1 MKFSGGQ
8 QKLVI
13 ILFPAIV
20 FLLIIDIAINKFINP
35 DQKVLNNKT
44 EVSGIELD
52 KIFHS
57 TLNNFGFEGSWI
69 KENKLKNTDDDSLFK
84 SYKLLVPRDLT
95 IPELLVDFF
104 SDFQN
109 VEAKLKCLEIKTGK
123 ETLLK
128 VYSCNHLKLE
138 ANLTYGNGERKS
150 SKIGIILNDFE
161 LNDLQDSLLTG
172 IPEPFCIII
181 SPSSK
186 SAEWTEFFKK
196 NNKEYTVL
204 LDDNISELKF
214 RLSSGYSENRINGS
228 LKSILGSFPKAI
240 FYLIDNESDL
250 FNSKVGDFILNELD
264 RRKIRHYNIDQFYL
278 LNEQPGS
285 NISQK
290 FDYLLLTQTEKLNLN
305 IIVDKNDF
313 EDLMPELSAQRKRG
327 VKILNP
333 SEVQFGNK

>member
-1 MKFSGGQ
+1 MKFSSGQ
-8 QKLVI
+8 QKIII
-13 ILFPAIV
+13 ILFTTIV
-20 FLLIIDIAINKFINP
+20 ILLIIDLAVKKFITP
-35 DQKVLNNKT
+35 DQKDSNNKT

-57 TLNNFGFEGSWI
+57 TLNSFGFEGSWI
-69 KENKLKNTDDDSLFK
+69 KETRLKNADDDSLFK

-109 VEAKLKCLEIKTGK
+109 VEAKLKCSEIKTGK

-128 VYSCNHLKLE
+128 IYSGNHLKLE
-138 ANLTYGNGERKS
+138 ATLTYGNGERKN
-150 SKIGIILNDFE
+150 SKIGIMLNDFE
-161 LNDLQDSLLTG
+161 LNDLKDSLLTG

-186 SAEWTEFFKK
+186 SAGWTELFKK
-196 NNKEYTVL
+196 NYKEYAVL

-214 RLSSGYSENRINGS
+214 RLSSGYSENRIKGS

-264 RRKIRHYNIDQFYL
+264 RRKIRHYNINQFNL

-290 FDYLLLTQTEKLNLN
+290 FDYLLLTQTEKSHLN

-313 EDLMPELSAQRKRG
+313 EDLLPELSAQRKKG
-327 VKILNP
+327 VKILNS
-333 SEVQFGNK
+333 SEVQFSNN